1 MRSEDWKFVY
11 TCVHLT
17 LQMPSSLVEETG
29 WRAVSTSFL
38 CTLTVCFRVGQ
49 HLFTAK
55 SWTAGVESLCVSVHV
70 CVCERERDCESVSV
84 DSSDFE
90 GGYCNRECIYSN
102 ARTHTHTY
110 ASCIT
115 PSRLQV

>member
-70 CVCERERDCESVSV
+70 CVCEREREN
-84 DSSDFE
+84 
-90 GGYCNRECIYSN
+90 GGVLCRMGQTGGQMG
-102 ARTHTHTY
+102 R
-110 ASCIT
+110 
-115 PSRLQV
+115 SRQEKVLGTG

>member
-29 WRAVSTSFL
+29 WGAVSTSFL

-49 HLFTAK
+49 HLFTAT
-55 SWTAGVESLCVSVHV
+55 SWTAGVESLCVS
-70 CVCERERDCESVSV
+70 ERERER
-84 DSSDFE
+84 E
-90 GGYCNRECIYSN
+90 RERARENGRGGCVVWVRQGGRWAAAGRRRS
-102 ARTHTHTY
+102 
-110 ASCIT
+110 
-115 PSRLQV
+115 